1 MITMPVF
8 PRRKLRL
15 GALALPQGST
25 PGKHKAKSSG
35 VEVGAGL
42 HPHPP
47 PLLAASRGIHLQIAE
62 GINSPACSW
71 ASEGD
76 SCHFWSLNCICPSI
90 HSSILQIYVK
100 ASLHHRFWAGCGG
113 YNKHKRQICKQG
125 EVTWQYVLRRESNR
139 KWDMAW
145 RLGVGGVPRK

>member
-62 GINSPACSW
+62 GINSQPVA
-71 ASEGD
+71 G
-76 SCHFWSLNCICPSI
+76 PQKG
-90 HSSILQIYVK
+90 ILATSGPLTVSVPPFTHPFYK
-100 ASLHHRFWAGCGG
+100 YMS
-113 YNKHKRQICKQG
+113 
-125 EVTWQYVLRRESNR
+125 RRHYITGSG
-139 KWDMAW
+139 
-145 RLGVGGVPRK
+145 LGVGDIINIKGKYVNKERSHGNMY